1 MEVIDLY
8 REIMKKLNIWKN
20 KPDNDRSPLIIQGA
34 RQVGKTYV
42 MQKFGE
48 ENFENYVYINFEDSQ
63 DLYDIFDETLDPKKI
78 IDYLSIYSSKPII
91 PGKTLIIFDEIQSV
105 PRALTSL
112 KYFNEKAPEYH
123 ICCAGSLLGIHLKPG
138 TSFPVGKVEFL
149 DLHPMSFK
157 EFIIANK
164 FERYIDYL
172 EGLSIDE
179 LNNIPNIDDLKYLL
193 RIYFYVGG
201 MPKPVQ
207 VWIDTKDFS
216 KVKEEHNKIVQS
228 YLNDFSKYSD
238 YATCLKIRQVWNSIP
253 EQLSKENSSKFVFGL
268 VKKGSR
274 AKDYELAIQWLVDAA
289 LLKKV
294 NAVQTAKLPLSAYAE
309 MDIFKLYCLD
319 IGLLSY
325 LSDIDSRLILSS
337 DKLFNEY
344 NGALTEQFI
353 MQELRE
359 LGTTFYWTEK
369 NYEVD
374 FIIQQYN
381 KIIPIEVKAGTV
393 VKTKSLDYYNK
404 KYSPELR
411 IKSSLRGFDY
421 NSGVLNLPLYMFWLL
436 PSLLKSLIEID
447 DFEDEKLKQF
457 IKEMNI
463 KFT

>member
-1 MEVIDLY
+1 
-8 REIMKKLNIWKN
+8 MKKLNIWKN

-123 ICCAGSLLGIHLKPG
+123 ICCAGSLLGIHLKSG

-207 VWIDTKDFS
+207 VWIDTKNFS
-216 KVKEEHNKIVQS
+216 KVKEEHNKIVKA
-228 YLNDFSKYSD
+228 F
-238 YATCLKIRQVWNSIP
+238 
-253 EQLSKENSSKFVFGL
+253 
-268 VKKGSR
+268 
-274 AKDYELAIQWLVDAA
+274 
-289 LLKKV
+289 
-294 NAVQTAKLPLSAYAE
+294 QTAKLPLSAYAE